1 MGGPTLFK
9 WYLRHEPPNLPV
21 CWTLGVRWESGC
33 CPEPSLWVSGR
44 PRSGLEQF
52 PGRPPSPLLSSL
64 WMGSG
69 HLGYFRAIDGGNP
82 SKAWGIWAPPAAAPG
97 PSRLQLPWSSALCGY
112 HPSCWPSHWLPAF
125 AAFTEARAFSPLIP
139 PLPLASV
146 LSSSCA
152 KIFSSTELS
161 SWVSSVHLCTLCL

>member
-1 MGGPTLFK
+1 M
-9 WYLRHEPPNLPV
+9 
-21 CWTLGVRWESGC
+21 RWESGC
-33 CPEPSLWVSGR
+33 CPEPSLRVSGR

-52 PGRPPSPLLSSL
+52 PGRLPSPLLSSL

-69 HLGYFRAIDGGNP
+69 HLGYFRATDGVIQAGAGASGLPRLQPQARVHSNFLGVLP
-82 SKAWGIWAPPAAAPG
+82 CGVTTPLPG
-97 PSRLQLPWSSALCGY
+97 PP
-112 HPSCWPSHWLPAF
+112 HWLPAF
-125 AAFTEARAFSPLIP
+125 AAFTEAGASSPFIP

-161 SWVSSVHLCTLCL
+161 S